1 MISSRVYS
9 RIENDCHRRS
19 LVNEELDLGK
29 IIFQYG
35 NSLLVDCKLV
45 GLSENA
51 QRSTPNFQR
60 SIQKALHSDLDRS
73 SSYAR
78 RFCTVYISGLDVQRW
93 TLDVG
98 RLLLLRHEIQI

>member
-1 MISSRVYS
+1 
-9 RIENDCHRRS
+9 
-19 LVNEELDLGK
+19 VNEELDLGE
-29 IIFQYG
+29 IIFQHG

-51 QRSTPNFQR
+51 QRSTPNAQFRRPFTATWIGQAATR
-60 SIQKALHSDLDRS
+60 GAFALF
-73 SSYAR
+73 A
-78 RFCTVYISGLDVQRW
+78 ISGLDVQRW